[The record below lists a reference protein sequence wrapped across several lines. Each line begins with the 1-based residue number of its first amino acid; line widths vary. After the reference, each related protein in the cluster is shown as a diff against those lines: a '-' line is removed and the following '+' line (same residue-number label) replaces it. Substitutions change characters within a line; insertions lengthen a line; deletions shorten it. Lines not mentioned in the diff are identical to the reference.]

1 MGAGTANAARGKAL
15 AETLAAELKVL
26 DTPPEVPGGTSMA
39 QVSTAAEAVS
49 HGATKLQMLFAE
61 GNDVPEDAVGSIFGD
76 FHTQIIAFM
85 AYAVSA
91 LGSQGVTFDSGVVSA
106 TRAVSNSCAHLAIIA
121 TATQK
126 PSGDLNTCLAEVWAT
141 CAAFKK
147 LPKDARVAV
156 SKALLRSAAV
166 VKDVVTELS
175 EIGGGEENQ
184 NPDEDKAERHED
196 DLLFDDDDFDEH
208 GLAVAKGCAEFAG
221 ASFEFLRALV
231 APIVRGTS
239 TETSAMERALCEC
252 VKFQRAVEEVG
263 AGAYPPQDLNSIKN
277 DAIAALSTARAMG
290 TAIGEACD
298 VEAAGAATNAFELAY
313 ENLSKIM
320 QTGEEGR

>member
-39 QVSTAAEAVS
+39 QVSTAAEAVF

-147 LPKDARVAV
+147 LPKDAPAPGNKPAIKPINVPRNI
-156 SKALLRSAAV
+156 
-166 VKDVVTELS
+166 D
-175 EIGGGEENQ
+175 
-184 NPDEDKAERHED
+184 H
-196 DLLFDDDDFDEH
+196 
-208 GLAVAKGCAEFAG
+208 
-221 ASFEFLRALV
+221 LV
-231 APIVRGTS
+231 
-239 TETSAMERALCEC
+239 
-252 VKFQRAVEEVG
+252 
-263 AGAYPPQDLNSIKN
+263 
-277 DAIAALSTARAMG
+277 
-290 TAIGEACD
+290 
-298 VEAAGAATNAFELAY
+298 
-313 ENLSKIM
+313 
-320 QTGEEGR
+320 